1 MGLIL
6 HFNLNFEY
14 HLMEKIKRRKKDYG
28 YNQTHEIYHVIIPF
42 ETLNKVYK
50 SLVRQNLDYC
60 DIIYHTPHAILSLVS
75 DSHNHQ
81 DMCLRCWENALFASY
96 AGGNHLRQEE
106 VQVCFFLDVYLS
118 LSELYLSYA
127 MTRYVCQC

>member
-1 MGLIL
+1 
-6 HFNLNFEY
+6 
-14 HLMEKIKRRKKDYG
+14 MEKIKRRKKDYG

-50 SLVRQNLDYC
+50 SLVPQNLDYC

-106 VQVCFFLDVYLS
+106 VQVYCATTFFFESLRLDKEIGFSTYFNLVS
-118 LSELYLSYA
+118 LRYLSYLE
-127 MTRYVCQC
+127 